1 MPAPDVH
8 DTEPPAAESG
18 PPATPRASGEQ
29 QAGLAQVETPLPV
42 SSTRAAEPLD
52 APVPSEP
59 SDTLLSAGKPAD
71 RLELML
77 EDRLAVVDE
86 RLREVEQQL
95 READTRL
102 HVLEQKKASV
112 APEPR
117 QKPWLWIAFLIALV
131 VVFQLLRRVR

>member
-29 QAGLAQVETPLPV
+29 QAGLAAVEALPI
-42 SSTRAAEPLD
+42 SSTRAAE

-77 EDRLAVVDE
+77 EDRLAVVDD
-86 RLREVEQQL
+86 RLREMEQQL
-95 READTRL
+95 HEANSRL
-102 HVLEQKKASV
+102 LVLEQKKSSV

-117 QKPWLWIAFLIALV
+117 QKPWVWIAFMIALV

>member
-8 DTEPPAAESG
+8 DTEPPAAASG

-29 QAGLAQVETPLPV
+29 QAGLSELEALPV
-42 SSTRAAEPLD
+42 SSTRASEGPELA
-52 APVPSEP
+52 AVSEP

-71 RLELML
+71 RLELLL
-77 EDRLAVVDE
+77 EDRLAVVDD
-86 RLREVEQQL
+86 RLREIEQGLHQA
-95 READTRL
+95 ESRL
-102 HVLEQKKASV
+102 LVLEQKKSSV

-117 QKPWLWIAFLIALV
+117 QKPWVWIAFLIALV